1 MHGANSND
9 ITLEGLGFNSDENA
23 LHVIWKEDDVQLPPA
38 NKTELAKSLIALVA
52 KQYNNKQ
59 SN

>member
-1 MHGANSND
+1 MIAAND